1 MLRTNDSVTFQ
12 TCTVQRK
19 RRLPAWAFSTGL
31 LLLSAITSLPAA
43 GASTLSKSP
52 LTPVE
57 RQAMSRY
64 QAGEYDLVLQLL
76 QNLPAGEEPGR
87 ELVRHAILS
96 DLKLGKPEDA
106 WKLYPRFVSANRSDD
121 VTLLRE
127 LARSFII
134 VRVRDPQEHI
144 RIAAYTAL
152 AEIGDTD
159 TLPILEDGLLDS
171 SALVRA
177 RAGEAIGRSG
187 LAGRSSA
194 LKRALRDEAP
204 GVRIAAINA
213 LSDAKVSAITDQ
225 LTDIARVDEGPESIF
240 ALAGLYKLGRT
251 DMLTDITNAVTLP
264 DPEVRMAA
272 VGILGRLRRPASIS
286 ALSQAVY
293 DPHPAVRAFA
303 AGALGE
309 FGSADG
315 IAPLIHSVED
325 ENPRVR
331 AVAASSLGRLGA
343 VDARSIIQSLLKDP
357 DEHVR
362 ISAVEALLRLGDTA
376 VILNAADLA
385 RHPDPSIRG
394 GTAQAL
400 AAAKTPHALPILENL
415 IKDQQ
420 PLPRLMA
427 ARALGKSPLPSLV
440 TPLKTGLQDSDAA
453 VRIAAAGSLL
463 QVLSRKDKLGSAR

>member
-1 MLRTNDSVTFQ
+1 M
-12 TCTVQRK
+12 
-19 RRLPAWAFSTGL
+19 PATG
-31 LLLSAITSLPAA
+31 ATSP
-43 GASTLSKSP
+43 TKSP
-52 LTPVE
+52 LTPLE
-57 RQAMSRY
+57 RQAISQY
-64 QAGEYDLVLQLL
+64 QAGEYHHVLQLL
-76 QNLPAGEEPGR
+76 QNLPPGEEPGR
-87 ELVRHAILS
+87 ELVRHVILS

-121 VTLLRE
+121 VKLLRE
-127 LARSFII
+127 VARAFII

-152 AEIGDTD
+152 AEIGEPE

-177 RAGEAIGRSG
+177 RAGEAIGRAG
-187 LAGRSSA
+187 LASRSQA

-213 LSDAKVSAITDQ
+213 LSDAKVSAITEQ

-240 ALAGLYKLGRT
+240 ALAGLYKLGHI
-251 DMLTDITNAVTLP
+251 DMFTDIINAVTLP

-272 VGILGRLRRPASIS
+272 VGILGRLRRPSSIS
-286 ALSQAVY
+286 TLSQAVY

-309 FGSADG
+309 FGSSDG
-315 IAPLIHSVED
+315 IAPLTHSIED

-343 VDARSIIQSLLKDP
+343 PDSRSILLPLLKDP

-362 ISAVEALLRLGDTA
+362 ISAVEALLRLGDTS

-385 RHPDPSIRG
+385 RHSDPSIRG
-394 GTAQAL
+394 GAAQAL
-400 AAAKTPHALPILENL
+400 TVAKTPNALPILESL
-415 IKDQQ
+415 MKDQQ

-427 ARALGKSPLPSLV
+427 ARALGRSSLPSLV

-463 QVLSRKDKLGSAR
+463 QVLSRKDKPGSAH